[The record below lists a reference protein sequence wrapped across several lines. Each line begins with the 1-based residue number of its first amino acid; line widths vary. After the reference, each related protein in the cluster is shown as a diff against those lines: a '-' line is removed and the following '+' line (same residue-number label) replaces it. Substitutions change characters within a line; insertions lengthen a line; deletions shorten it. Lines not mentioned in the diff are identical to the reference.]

1 MSFDT
6 VTTIFEQYGWP
17 GLIGCAIV
25 LAIIYFINKKEKST
39 GDTISKGFEKMT
51 DTLAS
56 QNNLLV
62 EKTLENS
69 NKMADRM
76 VDIVYQ
82 AMTERRVQDNKDH
95 GDLMQLRIENSEKIN
110 SILRDIL
117 NQYNAQRVLVFEFH
131 NSKENFNGLPF
142 AWYDVQYEKQVR
154 EIPCISQKARSLQL
168 DNLLQIIKKVNK
180 ADGNIVLYRKEDI
193 EDVYEESTVLYSQL
207 KEVNA
212 ESIIY
217 CGLYNKDNKIVGMV
231 VLEYDSGYAFHDD
244 LINYYDIKAKC
255 GRIAELLESKMND

>member
-25 LAIIYFINKKEKST
+25 LVIIYFINKKEKST

-82 AMTERRVQDNKDH
+82 AMTERRVQDHKT
-95 GDLMQLRIENSEKIN
+95 GR
-110 SILRDIL
+110 
-117 NQYNAQRVLVFEFH
+117 H
-131 NSKENFNGLPF
+131 NP
-142 AWYDVQYEKQVR
+142 R
-154 EIPCISQKARSLQL
+154 
-168 DNLLQIIKKVNK
+168 
-180 ADGNIVLYRKEDI
+180 
-193 EDVYEESTVLYSQL
+193 
-207 KEVNA
+207 
-212 ESIIY
+212 
-217 CGLYNKDNKIVGMV
+217 
-231 VLEYDSGYAFHDD
+231 
-244 LINYYDIKAKC
+244 
-255 GRIAELLESKMND
+255 